1 MSIAGSKFA
10 WAAEGKIVK
19 VRMWN
24 EWFSFDPI
32 IGISGSDFMHAF
44 MSYERLVGYNTG
56 TKWGWH
62 LEAAESIGFDTDT
75 RVRFRL
81 RPGIR
86 WSGGYGEATAED
98 VKYSIERIAF
108 TEDATDRMEWTQLI
122 EVAVDGPQDGVIVLK
137 APQANLFS
145 NTLPRAF
152 SSIVCKAAVEEVG
165 GRYTFDPPSISGPY
179 KIGDYSP
186 T

>member
-1 MSIAGSKFA
+1 MEQMFRMNRRQFLQALGSAGAMSIAGSKFA

-56 TKWGWH
+56 TQWGWH
-62 LEAAESIGFDTDT
+62 LEAAESIGFDSDT
-75 RVRFRL
+75 EVRFRL

-86 WSGGYGEATAED
+86 WSGGYGEALRKTLSIQLSD
-98 VKYSIERIAF
+98 RWVKK
-108 TEDATDRMEWTQLI
+108 
-122 EVAVDGPQDGVIVLK
+122 VLK
-137 APQANLFS
+137 RTSVNGA
-145 NTLPRAF
+145 TV
-152 SSIVCKAAVEEVG
+152 I
-165 GRYTFDPPSISGPY
+165 ISTR
-179 KIGDYSP
+179 S
-186 T
+186 